1 MVYTVYMILNVV
13 YAALIVGTLIT
24 DIFVRREIRSDLQRV
39 KDLENEIRWEER
51 QMLRRIAK
59 LERPEKGEI
68 GHDRS

>member
-59 LERPEKGEI
+59 LEKSGKEG
-68 GHDRS
+68 

>member
-1 MVYTVYMILNVV
+1 MAYTVYMILNVV
-13 YAALIVGTLIT
+13 YVALIVGTLIT

-59 LERPEKGEI
+59 LERSEKGEI

>member
-39 KDLENEIRWEER
+39 KDLENGIRWEER

-59 LERPEKGEI
+59 LEKSGKEG
-68 GHDRS
+68 